1 MWRRRS
7 PAWGLPSRR
16 SRLLRGQ
23 DGAAPQERHEARVPT
38 QCVEHRITL
47 QRRLQEEGSSFQQLL
62 DDTRRDLAVQH
73 LAQPDLAPL
82 EIAYLLGFADPSNFY
97 RAFKRW
103 FGVTPGEYRL
113 AARSRQ

>member
-1 MWRRRS
+1 MLCHFNNPTATAETIRPDGVTGWLA
-7 PAWGLPSRR
+7 PAGDP
-16 SRLLRGQ
+16 
-23 DGAAPQERHEARVPT
+23 AALAEALHVSER
-38 QCVEHRITL
+38 TL

-103 FGVTPGEYRL
+103 YGVAPDAYRGRL
-113 AARSRQ
+113 AQE